1 MSKNCHCGSE
11 QVFETCCEPYL
22 KGVEKPQTAEQLMRS
37 RYTAYVVQDE
47 QYLIDTWH
55 SKTRPSRKQVV
66 DGKTKWHRLKIKETL
81 KGGIS
86 DNAGEV
92 VFEAIYKIN
101 GKAHKHIERSTF
113 EKEEGEWRYLDVRA

>member
-11 QVFETCCEPYL
+11 QVFEACCEPYL

-81 KGGIS
+81 EGGIS

-92 VFEAIYKIN
+92 VFEAIYKLMAKLI
-101 GKAHKHIERSTF
+101 STLSVVPL
-113 EKEEGEWRYLDVRA
+113 KKKKVSGVTWM